1 MVMPDY
7 PALFQSGLTAGQQ
20 KREPTKLECGL
31 LGALL
36 ASIVLAFFFWLGL
49 HLSLLQLMIP

>member
-1 MVMPDY
+1 MAMPDY
-7 PALFQSGLTAGQQ
+7 PTLFQSGLATGHQ

-31 LGALL
+31 IGALL

-49 HLSLLQLMIP
+49 QSSLLQLVIS